1 MLARIAV
8 LHQGC
13 VPTYRRA
20 FFDRLDQLGR
30 IAEREYVVFHGA
42 AEPGSGIIAA
52 VPPFAFSNVWVA
64 NRFWR
69 VLGRT
74 MIYQPVLRQI
84 AGGDFDALV
93 IGHEVKY
100 LANLLLLLHFRLKGK
115 PVLLW
120 GFGRNHDIEAGKRHW
135 LGTQF
140 GQLVGFAQR
149 RMIRS
154 ATDFMAY
161 TESGA
166 AHAAASGMRR
176 ERIAVLN
183 NTIDISEEIAAHA
196 CAQTLDRSELR
207 REFGLSA
214 DAVVLLYIG
223 RLLAPKHVDQL
234 IEAAR
239 EVRRSNLPVEV
250 VIVGG
255 GPEERN
261 LAALANGASWCRFL
275 GSIHA
280 TEPLSRVFRASD
292 ALVIPGYVGLAV
304 NHAFAH
310 GLPVI
315 TCHSP
320 VHSPEID
327 YVRPD
332 GNGLILPSLETLAH
346 GIRRFAESAELRA
359 RLAAGALEMREKLDL
374 QRMVEAFDNSV
385 ARALARSP
393 SRRSGGARERM
404 A

>member
-1 MLARIAV
+1 MPARIAV

-20 FFDRLDQLGR
+20 FFDRLGQ

-42 AEPGSGIIAA
+42 AEPGSGVVAA
-52 VPPFAFSNVWVA
+52 APPFAFSNVRVA

-74 MIYQPVLRQI
+74 LVYQPVLRRI
-84 AGGDFDALV
+84 AGGEFDALV

-120 GFGRNHDIEAGKRHW
+120 GFGRNPDIEAMSRSW
-135 LGTQF
+135 LGARF
-140 GQLVGFAQR
+140 GWFVGLAQR
-149 RMIRS
+149 RMMS
-154 ATDFMAY
+154 LATDFMAY

-166 AHAAASGMRR
+166 THAAAAGMRR

-183 NTIDISEEIAAHA
+183 NTMDISAEIEAHGR
-196 CAQTLDRSELR
+196 AQGLDRAELR
-207 REFGLSA
+207 RAFGLSA
-214 DAVVLLYIG
+214 EAVVLLYVG
-223 RLLAPKHVDQL
+223 RLIAPKLVDRL

-239 EVRRSNLPVEV
+239 AVRRSGLPVEV
-250 VIVGG
+250 VIVGS
-255 GPEERN
+255 GPEEKR
-261 LAALANGASWCRFL
+261 LAALADGARWCRFL
-275 GSIHA
+275 GPIHS

-320 VHSPEID
+320 THSPEID
-327 YVRPD
+327 YVRPGD
-332 GNGLILPSLETLAH
+332 NGLVVPSLDGLAE
-346 GIRRFAESAELRA
+346 GIRHFAESAELRA
-359 RLAAGALEMREKLDL
+359 RMSAGALQTREKLDL
-374 QRMVEAFDNSV
+374 QRMVEAFDSSV
-385 ARALARSP
+385 ARALARSMTP
-393 SRRSGGARERM
+393 RSGGARERT

>member
-1 MLARIAV
+1 MPARIAV

-20 FFDRLDQLGR
+20 FFDRLGQ

-42 AEPGSGIIAA
+42 AEPGSGVAA
-52 VPPFAFSNVWVA
+52 AAPPFAFSNVRVA

-74 MIYQPVLRQI
+74 LVYQPVLRRI

-100 LANLLLLLHFRLKGK
+100 LANLLLLLYFRLKGK

-120 GFGRNHDIEAGKRHW
+120 GFGKNHDLDAGKRRW
-135 LGTQF
+135 LGA
-140 GQLVGFAQR
+140 QLGRLAAFAQR

-183 NTIDISEEIAAHA
+183 NTIDIGGEIAAHA
-196 CAQTLDRSELR
+196 RAQALDRGELR
-207 REFGLSA
+207 RKFGLSA
-214 DAVVLLYIG
+214 DAVVLLYVG
-223 RLLAPKHVDQL
+223 RLTAAKRVDRL

-239 EVRRSNLPVEV
+239 EVRRSDLPVEV
-250 VIVGG
+250 VIVGS
-255 GPEERN
+255 GPEEKK
-261 LAALANGASWCRFL
+261 LAALADGASWCRFL
-275 GSIHA
+275 GPIHA

-327 YVRPD
+327 YVRPE
-332 GNGLILPSLETLAH
+332 GNGLILPSLDGLAD
-346 GIRRFAESAELRA
+346 GIRGFARSAELRA
-359 RLAAGALEMREKLDL
+359 RLAAGALQTREKLDL

-385 ARALARSP
+385 VRALARSMSP
-393 SRRSGGARERM
+393 RSGGAHERM